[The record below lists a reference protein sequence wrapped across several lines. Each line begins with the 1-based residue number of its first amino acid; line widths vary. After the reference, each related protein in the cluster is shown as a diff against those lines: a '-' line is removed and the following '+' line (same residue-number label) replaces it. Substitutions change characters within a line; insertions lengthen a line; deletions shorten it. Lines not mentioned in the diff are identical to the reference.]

1 MRIGSLLAAV
11 AATVALGVLPG
22 SVSAQAPPPQPPQP
36 APQQAPPA
44 PAPTGPPAATAPVL
58 SLDEAVAISLEQQP
72 LILQQLANYAA
83 ARYRVNQALSPLLP
97 QLTGNVFATRSKSI
111 IGNSTSQTL
120 GSPIII
126 NNRAAVTNRDFG
138 ENFAAQVTMSQ
149 LLFDFGK
156 SIAAT
161 DAAKKNAQSALEGI
175 ELQRQLITQA
185 VKEAYTNVNFAQRL
199 ILVQKQAVERAELN
213 YKSAKGFFEVGT
225 RPKSDVARA
234 AVDVANAKV
243 DLIRAVNAERT
254 AIVALNTAMGFQA
267 DRPLK
272 VQDNLVYTPT
282 PIDSFPKLM
291 DEALRQRP
299 EYRQARLAVESSEAS
314 ERQTFRN
321 FFPDITGTGTYGGA
335 RTDLNEQWSA
345 TLNLTW
351 SIFDGGNRI
360 AKYQEAKANTES
372 SRASVKATE
381 LNISKDVES
390 AQIAVQEAS
399 ERIQAAQTAVES
411 AQENFR
417 LAQGR
422 FDAGVGTILDL
433 TDAQLA
439 LTQALNSEAQ
449 ALADYRIALARL
461 DRAVGRR

>member
-1 MRIGSLLAAV
+1 MTIGSLLAAM
-11 AATVALGVLPG
+11 AAVVALAVLPV
-22 SVSAQAPPPQPPQP
+22 SVSAQAPPHSPPQP

-44 PAPTGPPAATAPVL
+44 PVL
-58 SLDEAVAISLEQQP
+58 SLDEAVAIALEQQP

-83 ARYRVNQALSPLLP
+83 ARYRVNQELSPLLP
-97 QLTGNVFATRSKSI
+97 KLEGSVSAIQNRSIS
-111 IGNSTSQTL
+111 GRSVSQVLGRPSRDVPASGTSR
-120 GSPIII
+120 S
-126 NNRAAVTNRDFG
+126 FG
-138 ENFAAQVTMSQ
+138 EAFDAQVTMSQ

-156 SIAAT
+156 TIAAT
-161 DAAKKNAQSALEGI
+161 DAAKKNAQVALENV
-175 ELQRQLITQA
+175 ELQRQLITQS

-199 ILVQKQAVERAELN
+199 ILVQRQALERAELN
-213 YKSAKGFFEVGT
+213 FKSAKGFFEVGT

-254 AIVALNTAMGFQA
+254 AKVALNTAMGYQA
-267 DRPLK
+267 DRPLR

-282 PIDSFPKLM
+282 DLSPLPKLM

-299 EYRQARLAVESSEAS
+299 EYRQAKLSVEAS
-314 ERQTFRN
+314 DAKQRQTVRD
-321 FFPDITGTGTYGGA
+321 FFPDLTGAGTYGAG

-345 TLNLTW
+345 TLSLKW
-351 SIFDGGNRI
+351 SIYDGGNRI
-360 AKYQEAKANTES
+360 AKYQEAKANTDAA
-372 SRASVKATE
+372 RANVKATE
-381 LNISKDVES
+381 LDISKDVES
-390 AQIAVQEAS
+390 AQIAVQETS

-433 TDAQLA
+433 TDAQA
-439 LTQALNSEAQ
+439 ALNTALNGEAL

>member
-1 MRIGSLLAAV
+1 V
-11 AATVALGVLPG
+11 APD
-22 SVSAQAPPPQPPQP
+22 
-36 APQQAPPA
+36 
-44 PAPTGPPAATAPVL
+44 PVL

-72 LILQQLANYAA
+72 KILEKLAKYAA
-83 ARYRVNQALSPLLP
+83 ARYRVNQELSPLLP
-97 QLTGNVFATRSKSI
+97 KLDGSVSAIQNRSIS
-111 IGNSTSQTL
+111 GRSVSQVLGRPSRDVPASGTSR
-120 GSPIII
+120 S
-126 NNRAAVTNRDFG
+126 FG
-138 ENFAAQVTMSQ
+138 EAFDAQVTMSQ

-156 SIAAT
+156 TIAAT
-161 DAAKKNAQSALEGI
+161 DAAKKNAQVALEDV
-175 ELQRQLITQA
+175 ELQRQLITQS

-199 ILVQKQAVERAELN
+199 ILVQRQALERAELN
-213 YKSAKGFFEVGT
+213 FKSAKGFFEVGT

-254 AIVALNTAMGFQA
+254 AKVALNTAMGYQA
-267 DRPLK
+267 DRPLR

-282 PIDSFPKLM
+282 ALDTLPKLM

-299 EYRQARLAVESSEAS
+299 EYRQAKLSVEANDAK

-321 FFPDITGTGTYGGA
+321 FFPDLTGAGTYGGA
-335 RTDLNEQWSA
+335 RTDFNEQWSA
-345 TLNLTW
+345 TLSLTW
-351 SIFDGGNRI
+351 SIYDGGNRI
-360 AKYQEAKANTES
+360 AKYQEAKALTEAA
-372 SRASVKATE
+372 RANVKATE
-381 LNISKDVES
+381 LDISKDVES
-390 AQIAVQEAS
+390 AQIAVQETS

-433 TDAQLA
+433 TDAQSA
-439 LTQALNSEAQ
+439 LNQALNGEAL